1 MASTINVS
9 ALPAYVEQ
17 YTDDLLTKSMF
28 GAKSLN
34 YFEIMPNV
42 KGTQALNYLDSTV
55 VLADGSD
62 CGFNAQGADVFTQRE
77 IATKSLKV
85 NKEWCDRDFLNKW
98 AQHDLLLAA
107 GREKMPF
114 EEKLVNANIK
124 AIANELEKA
133 IWQGNSVVD
142 GILDVI
148 EDASADVVKPTVA
161 EGASI
166 VDKVDAVY
174 MALPGAILEKS
185 PIIFMGYT
193 DFRAYVAELN
203 GNCCGNMPII
213 DANVEDYAYAGDS
226 RVTIVPVGGLDG
238 TGAIVAGARD
248 NFVYATDVED
258 AHATFKLWFSD
269 DDDLFK
275 FKVLFNMGV
284 QIKFPSETVYL
295 A

>member
-9 ALPAYVEQ
+9 AVGAYVEQ
-17 YTDDLLTKSMF
+17 WTDDLLTKSMF

-55 VLADGSD
+55 VLADGSE
-62 CGFNAQGADVFTQRE
+62 CGFNAQGTDVFTQRE
-77 IATKSLKV
+77 IATKPLKV
-85 NKEWCDRDFLNKW
+85 NKSWCDRDFLNKW

-107 GREKMPF
+107 GRETLPF
-114 EEKLVNANIK
+114 EEKLVDTNIK

-148 EDASADVVKPTVA
+148 EDASADVIAATA
-161 EGASI
+161 EGNI
-166 VDKVDAVY
+166 VDKIDAVY
-174 MALPGAILEKS
+174 MAIPGEVLEKN
-185 PIIFMGYT
+185 PVIFVSYT
-193 DFRAYVAELN
+193 DFRSYVKALN
-203 GNCCGNMPII
+203 DECCANRAIV

-226 RVTIVPVGGLDG
+226 RVTIVPVGGLEG
-238 TGAIVAGARD
+238 ANAIVAGARD
-248 NFVYATDVED
+248 NFVYATDVND

-284 QIKFPSETVYL
+284 QIKFPSETVVL
-295 A
+295 K

>member
-1 MASTINVS
+1 MSQINVS

-34 YFEIMPNV
+34 YFEILPNV

-55 VLADGSD
+55 VLADGSE
-62 CGFNAQGADVFTQRE
+62 CGFNAQGSDVFTQRE
-77 IATKSLKV
+77 IVTKPLKV
-85 NKEWCDRDFLNKW
+85 NKNFCDRDFLNKW

-107 GREKMPF
+107 GREKLPF
-114 EEKLVNANIK
+114 EEKLVNANLA

-133 IWQGNSVVD
+133 IWQGNTVID

-148 EDASADVVKPTVA
+148 EDASADVIKPTVA
-161 EGASI
+161 EGASV

-185 PIIFMGYT
+185 PIIYMSYT

-203 GNCCGNMPII
+203 GNCCANRPII

-258 AHATFKLWFSD
+258 AHATFKIWFSD
-269 DDDLFK
+269 DEDVFK
-275 FKVLFNMGV
+275 FKVLFNAGV
-284 QIKFPSETVYL
+284 QVKFPSETVVL
-295 A
+295 Q

>member
-1 MASTINVS
+1 MSQINVS

-55 VLADGSD
+55 ILADGSE
-62 CGFNAQGADVFTQRE
+62 CGFDAQGSDVFTQRE
-77 IATKSLKV
+77 IVTKPLKV
-85 NKEWCDRDFLNKW
+85 NKNFCDRDFLNKW

-107 GREKMPF
+107 GREKLPF
-114 EEKLVNANIK
+114 EEKLVNANLA

-133 IWQGNSVVD
+133 IWQGNTVID

-148 EDASADVVKPTVA
+148 EDASADVIKPTVA
-161 EGASI
+161 EGASV

-203 GNCCGNMPII
+203 GNCCANRPII

-269 DDDLFK
+269 DEDVFK
-275 FKVLFNMGV
+275 FKILFNAGV
-284 QIKFPSETVYL
+284 QVKFPSETVVL
-295 A
+295 Q

>member
-1 MASTINVS
+1 MSQINVS

-55 VLADGSD
+55 VLADGSE
-62 CGFNAQGADVFTQRE
+62 CGFDAQGSDVFTQRE
-77 IATKSLKV
+77 IVTKPLKV
-85 NKEWCDRDFLNKW
+85 NKNFCDRDFLNKW

-107 GREKMPF
+107 GREKLPF
-114 EEKLVNANIK
+114 EEKLVNANLA

-133 IWQGNSVVD
+133 IWQGNTVID

-148 EDASADVVKPTVA
+148 EDASADVIKPTVA
-161 EGASI
+161 EGASV

-185 PIIFMGYT
+185 PIIYMSYT

-203 GNCCGNMPII
+203 GNCCANRPII

-258 AHATFKLWFSD
+258 AHATFKIWFSD
-269 DDDLFK
+269 DEDVFK
-275 FKVLFNMGV
+275 FKVLFNAGV
-284 QIKFPSETVYL
+284 QVKFPSETVVL
-295 A
+295 K

>member
-1 MASTINVS
+1 MSQINVS

-55 VLADGSD
+55 VLADGSE
-62 CGFNAQGADVFTQRE
+62 CGFDAQGSDVFTQRE
-77 IATKSLKV
+77 IVTKPLKV
-85 NKEWCDRDFLNKW
+85 NKNFCDRDFLNKW

-107 GREKMPF
+107 GREKLPF
-114 EEKLVNANIK
+114 EEKLVNANLA

-133 IWQGNSVVD
+133 IWQGNTVID

-148 EDASADVVKPTVA
+148 EDASADVIKPTVA
-161 EGASI
+161 EGASV

-185 PIIFMGYT
+185 PIIYMSYT

-203 GNCCGNMPII
+203 GNCCANRPII

-258 AHATFKLWFSD
+258 AHATFKIWFSD
-269 DDDLFK
+269 EEDVFK
-275 FKVLFNMGV
+275 FKVLFNAGV
-284 QIKFPSETVYL
+284 QIKFPSETVVL
-295 A
+295 K